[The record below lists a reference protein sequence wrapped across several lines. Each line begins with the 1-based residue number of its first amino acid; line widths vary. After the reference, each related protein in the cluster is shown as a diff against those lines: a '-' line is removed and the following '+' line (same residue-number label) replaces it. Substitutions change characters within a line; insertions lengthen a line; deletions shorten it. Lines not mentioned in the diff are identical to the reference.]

1 MARLFVALWPGPAVR
16 MRLGAMASEWP
27 WSAGALRVA
36 EAGLHMTL
44 HFLGHVPRH
53 RLKLVAEGLVV
64 PMQPFDLMLDRAEVW
79 RNGVAIL
86 APSDIPAG
94 LQVLQRSLTD
104 ALRPL
109 GLVPEARA
117 FRPHITLARHA
128 EGSLPPQEFA
138 PVRWPVSSYELV
150 ESPVQDSAVGYR
162 HLRHYA
168 AHPSLRA
175 QESQPADFSIEQFQS
190 GPVPL

>member
-16 MRLGAMASEWP
+16 MRLGALAGEWP
-27 WSAGALRVA
+27 WSAGAQRVG

-64 PMQPFDLMLDRAEVW
+64 SMQPFDLVLDRAEVW

-94 LQVLQRSLTD
+94 LQMLQRSLTD

-117 FRPHITLARHA
+117 FRPHVTLARHA
-128 EGSLPPQEFA
+128 QDTVPPQQFT

-150 ESPVQDSAVGYR
+150 ESPVQDSVVGYR

-168 AHPSLRA
+168 AHPSLRV

>member
-16 MRLGAMASEWP
+16 MRLGALASEWP
-27 WSAGALRVA
+27 WSANALRVG
-36 EAGLHMTL
+36 ETGLHMTL

-64 PMQPFDLMLDRAEVW
+64 PMQPFDLVLDRAEVW
-79 RNGVAIL
+79 RNGVALL
-86 APSDIPAG
+86 APSDMPAG
-94 LQVLQRSLTD
+94 LLALQRSLTE

-109 GLVPEARA
+109 GLVPEART
-117 FRPHITLARHA
+117 FRPHVTLARHA
-128 EGSLPPQEFA
+128 EGSVPPQEFM

-150 ESPVQDSAVGYR
+150 ESPVHDSPVGYR

-168 AHPSLRA
+168 AHPSLRV
-175 QESQPADFSIEQFQS
+175 QESQPADFSVEHLQS
-190 GPVPL
+190 GPVLL

>member
-16 MRLGAMASEWP
+16 MRLGAMAGEWP
-27 WSAGALRVA
+27 WSAGALRVG

-44 HFLGHVPRH
+44 HFLGHVSRH

-86 APSDIPAG
+86 APSEIPAG
-94 LQVLQRSLTD
+94 LHALQRSLTD

-117 FRPHITLARHA
+117 FRPHVTLARHA
-128 EGSLPPQEFA
+128 EGCLPPQEFA
-138 PVRWPVSSYELV
+138 PVRWPVASYELV

-168 AHPSLRA
+168 AHPSMRA
-175 QESQPADFSIEQFQS
+175 QESQPADFSVEQFQS

>member
-16 MRLGAMASEWP
+16 MRLSALASDWP
-27 WSAGALRVA
+27 WSTGAVRVG

-64 PMQPFDLMLDRAEVW
+64 PMQPFDLMLDRAEIW

-94 LQVLQRSLTD
+94 LQALQRSLTE

-109 GLVPEARA
+109 DLVLEPRT
-117 FRPHITLARHA
+117 FRPHVTLARHA
-128 EGSLPPQEFA
+128 EASSPPLEFA

-168 AHPSLRA
+168 AHPSLRV
-175 QESQPADFSIEQFQS
+175 QESQPTDFSIEQFQS